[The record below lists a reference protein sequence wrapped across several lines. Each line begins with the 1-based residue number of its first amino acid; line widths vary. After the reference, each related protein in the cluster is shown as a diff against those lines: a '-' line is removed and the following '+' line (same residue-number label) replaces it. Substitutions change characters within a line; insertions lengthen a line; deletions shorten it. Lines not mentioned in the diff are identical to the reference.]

1 MFYKIG
7 LKNRKNKN
15 EFNLYNKL
23 VSFANKIFV
32 LLGLKIKKQ
41 WQNAETTLNYSNQFY
56 FLGLK
61 IKNQWQNA
69 KTTLNTSARRKLR
82 NLSTRTEFRRQIQV
96 TIFSIL
102 KR

>member
-32 LLGLKIKKQ
+32 LLGLR
-41 WQNAETTLNYSNQFY
+41 
-56 FLGLK
+56 
-61 IKNQWQNA
+61 IKNLWLNA
-69 KTTLNTSARRKLR
+69 KTTLNTSARRKLP
-82 NLSTRTEFRRQIQV
+82 NLSTRTEFRQQIQV
-96 TIFSIL
+96 TIISIL
-102 KR
+102 KTLNFKVISANGLEFLINLNELDL